1 MFDELAILCNNN
13 RDTNVDEVVSAYFS
27 EVQDCLIAQQK
38 SVDRKMQTLA
48 ALKPNAV
55 TAKAEELADDAAEQ
69 VYAIAL
75 NTLHEVQAYL
85 ESGSEE
91 DFALETTDL
100 PDYGFAKSTG
110 LSPEDFTDLSAD
122 AWYYEA
128 VEYVLENSMMTGF
141 DDNTFRPN
149 AQLSRAMLAQILYN
163 MEGRPATSGTAA
175 FSDVAAG
182 AWYTDAVNWAAASG
196 IVTGAAGKFAPN
208 DNITREQMAAILY
221 RYTQLKG
228 PNAAAQ
234 QGKLTGFV
242 DEDQISTY
250 AIPAM
255 NWAVE
260 QGLMIGKDGSR
271 LAPKDTAARA
281 EVAKVLM
288 NYCKIIAQ

>member
-38 SVDRKMQTLA
+38 SVDRKMQILA

-85 ESGSEE
+85 ESGSEG

-182 AWYTDAVNWAAASG
+182 AWYTDAVNWAATSG

-242 DEDQISTY
+242 DEGQISTY

-271 LAPKDTAARA
+271 FAPKDTATRA